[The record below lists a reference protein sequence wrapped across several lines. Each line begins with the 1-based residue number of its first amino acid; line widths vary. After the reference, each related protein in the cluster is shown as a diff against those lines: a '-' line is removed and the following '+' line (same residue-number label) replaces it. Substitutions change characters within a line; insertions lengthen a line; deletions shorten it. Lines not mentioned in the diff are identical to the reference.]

1 MLPPQDTKQCPYCAE
16 TILAAAVK
24 CRYCG
29 EFLNRPVKTAADPS
43 QKSPELKAP
52 SASCQA
58 REGGPLFEASPSI
71 WVLTPSFLKTII
83 LLAVLYF
90 LAFWP
95 AKQLLTKVDP
105 KISVQTIAAIENYR
119 ALAGSVIMALVVFV
133 LICKIIKLK
142 SIRYRISA
150 DRVEWSRGILERRID
165 NIDMFR
171 VVDLRLHR
179 SFFDCLVG
187 IGTVVLITSDKT
199 DPEFEF
205 AKVHKSKQLYD
216 IIKKVS
222 LDADSKRSVIHLE

>member
-1 MLPPQDTKQCPYCAE
+1 MDLPQDAKRCPYCAE
-16 TILAAAVK
+16 IILAAAIK

-29 EFLNRPVKTAADPS
+29 EFLDRPVKTAADPG
-43 QKSPELKAP
+43 QKSPDAAKP
-52 SASCQA
+52 S
-58 REGGPLFEASPSI
+58 GPLFEASPSI
-71 WVLTPSFLKTII
+71 WVLTASFLKTII

-105 KISVQTIAAIENYR
+105 KISVQTIAVIENYR
-119 ALAGSVIMALVVFV
+119 ALAGSVIMALVVFI

-171 VVDLRLHR
+171 VMDLRLHR
-179 SFFDCLVG
+179 SFLDCLVG

-205 AKVHKSKQLYD
+205 AKVHRSKQLYD

>member
-1 MLPPQDTKQCPYCAE
+1 MLSQDTKQCPYCAE

-29 EFLNRPVKTAADPS
+29 EFLDRPRKTAAEPG
-43 QKSPELKAP
+43 QKSPDADKP
-52 SASCQA
+52 S
-58 REGGPLFEASPSI
+58 GPLFEASPSI
-71 WVLTPSFLKTII
+71 WVLTPKFLKTII
-83 LLAVLYF
+83 LLVVLYF

-95 AKQLLTKVDP
+95 AKQLLTEVNP

-119 ALAGSVIMALVVFV
+119 ALAGSVIMALVVFI

-142 SIRYRISA
+142 SIRYRVTS
-150 DRVEWSRGILERRID
+150 DRVEWSRGILERHID

-171 VVDLRLHR
+171 VMDLRLQR
-179 SFFDCLVG
+179 SFSDCLVG

-199 DPEFEF
+199 DPEFKF
-205 AKVHKSKQLYD
+205 AKVHRPKQLYD
-216 IIKKVS
+216 IIKKLS